1 MLQDIAAVRPFLAS
15 AGSGRGGLQG
25 RDLPKFGLLCPDHAA
40 KTSLSHCLGT
50 LEYSAHSCCLALF
63 LI

>member
-40 KTSLSHCLGT
+40 KTSLSHCLGR
-50 LEYSAHSCCLALF
+50 
-63 LI
+63 I